1 MTTIEKIDSLF
12 ENLASKDDKLRYAAF
27 KEILELT
34 ENKVKWFY
42 DKFYLLTEKL
52 SSENSYQRSIGF
64 MVLANLCK
72 SDDENRIQP
81 LLPELLKQLNDEKFI
96 TSRQSIQ
103 AVWKFALNNEVM
115 KSIVLKALKNEF
127 YENRHLSTH
136 GNLIKQDIIGSL
148 KLIADNTNDV
158 KILSLISDLIS
169 EENDPK
175 LQKALKKIAKLK

>member
-1 MTTIEKIDSLF
+1 MTSIEKIDFLF
-12 ENLASKDDKLRYAAF
+12 ENLASNDDKLRYAAF

-34 ENKVKWFY
+34 EKKVKWIY

-81 LLPELLKQLNDEKFI
+81 LLPVLLKQLNDEKFI

-103 AVWKFALNNEVM
+103 AVWKFALNNEAM
-115 KSIVLKALKNEF
+115 KSFVLKSLGNEF
-127 YENRHLSTH
+127 YDNRHLSTH
-136 GNLIKQDIIGSL
+136 GNLIKQDIIGSI
-148 KLIADNTNDV
+148 KLIADNANDV
-158 KILSLISDLIS
+158 KILSLISDLIT

-175 LQKALKKIAKLK
+175 LQKVLKKIAKLK